1 MTNPP
6 IFFVQVHVR
15 QLRRS
20 MIPIDKVFW
29 CLHDK
34 LGSKNKYYQ
43 KQEKATVLIFH
54 IFSCLPAAVRN
65 EAEHP

>member
-1 MTNPP
+1 MTNPT

-29 CLHDK
+29 CLH
-34 LGSKNKYYQ
+34 KYYQ